1 MKHSYY
7 YKHIN
12 EGFDIFKNR
21 RLHFTS
27 HYTYTYGMTFDGDVT
42 YSKVFSNELQDD
54 ITVYSIYKR
63 MFRDNTKNDPN
74 VIYYDLD
81 NDNIWS
87 FNDNNNK
94 QMFWERFELLLKMF
108 IEQHKNETDYTIVIP
123 CSDRYNKNV
132 VKSIK
137 DIAANVGIKYVV
149 EQGLHTVSTEV
160 VEDSVYA
167 NDSYFKQYYG
177 DEWEDYLPMLKKYL
191 DKMDNENDGLF
202 KYHLIDDKDM
212 RMSIINTLEI
222 DKDYA
227 FLYERYVNGKNVL
240 IVDDSIT
247 YGQSIRNA
255 IHAIAQAYV
264 PKSVSVL
271 TMFSQ
276 FWNNNG
282 EEDEYKIKRFFCDNL
297 SPQIDDLVP
306 ICDNLSVK

>member
-21 RLHFTS
+21 RLHFTDAHEEILDTS
-27 HYTYTYGMTFDGDVT
+27 FDGNAT
-42 YSKVFSNELQDD
+42 YSKMFSKELNDK
-54 ITVYSIYKR
+54 IMVYSIFKR
-63 MFRDNTKNDPN
+63 MIQHNRKGDSNPVLYALKDEHN
-74 VIYYDLD
+74 
-81 NDNIWS
+81 WS
-87 FNDNNNK
+87 FNDSGDRK
-94 QMFWERFELLLKMF
+94 KFWRRFEILLKKF
-108 IEQHKNETDYTIVIP
+108 LEQHQNEFDSVIVIP
-123 CSDRYNKNV
+123 SSNRLNKDI

-191 DKMDNENDGLF
+191 DKMDNENNGLF

-222 DKDYA
+222 DKEYA

-271 TMFSQ
+271 TMFSRLCDE
-276 FWNNNG
+276 NG
-282 EEDEYKIKRFFCDNL
+282 EEVDYIEL
-297 SPQIDDLVP
+297 
-306 ICDNLSVK
+306 

>member
-1 MKHSYY
+1 
-7 YKHIN
+7 
-12 EGFDIFKNR
+12 
-21 RLHFTS
+21 
-27 HYTYTYGMTFDGDVT
+27 
-42 YSKVFSNELQDD
+42 
-54 ITVYSIYKR
+54 
-63 MFRDNTKNDPN
+63 MFRDNTKNDQN

-123 CSDRYNKNV
+123 SSNRLNKDI

-191 DKMDNENDGLF
+191 DRMDNENNGLF
-202 KYHLIDDKDM
+202 KWHLIDDKDM

>member
-1 MKHSYY
+1 MS
-7 YKHIN
+7 
-12 EGFDIFKNR
+12 
-21 RLHFTS
+21 
-27 HYTYTYGMTFDGDVT
+27 FDGDVT

-108 IEQHKNETDYTIVIP
+108 IEQHKNETDYTIVIT

-149 EQGLHTVSTEV
+149 EQGLHTVSSEV
-160 VEDSVYA
+160 VEDSVYS

-191 DKMDNENDGLF
+191 ERMDNENNGLF
-202 KYHLIDDKDM
+202 KWHLIDDKDM
-212 RMSIINTLEI
+212 RLSIINTLEI

-227 FLYERYVNGKNVL
+227 FLYERHVNGKNVL

>member
-1 MKHSYY
+1 
-7 YKHIN
+7 
-12 EGFDIFKNR
+12 
-21 RLHFTS
+21 
-27 HYTYTYGMTFDGDVT
+27 
-42 YSKVFSNELQDD
+42 
-54 ITVYSIYKR
+54 

-160 VEDSVYA
+160 VEDFVYA

-177 DEWEDYLPMLKKYL
+177 DEWEDYLPTLKKYL
-191 DKMDNENDGLF
+191 DRMDNENNGLF

-222 DKDYA
+222 DKEYA

-276 FWNNNG
+276 FWKNNG

>member
-1 MKHSYY
+1 MS
-7 YKHIN
+7 
-12 EGFDIFKNR
+12 
-21 RLHFTS
+21 
-27 HYTYTYGMTFDGDVT
+27 FDGDVT

-54 ITVYSIYKR
+54 IIVYSIYKR

-123 CSDRYNKNV
+123 SSNRYNKNV

-177 DEWEDYLPMLKKYL
+177 DEWEDYIPILKKYL
-191 DKMDNENDGLF
+191 DKMDNENNGLF

-212 RMSIINTLEI
+212 RLSIINTLEI

-227 FLYERYVNGKNVL
+227 FLYERHVNGKNVL

-276 FWNNNG
+276 FCNNNG
-282 EEDEYKIKRFFCDNL
+282 EEDEYKIKRFF
-297 SPQIDDLVP
+297 VP
-306 ICDNLSVK
+306 F

>member
-1 MKHSYY
+1 M
-7 YKHIN
+7 
-12 EGFDIFKNR
+12 R
-21 RLHFTS
+21 
-27 HYTYTYGMTFDGDVT
+27 FDGDVT

-74 VIYYDLD
+74 IIYYDLD

-123 CSDRYNKNV
+123 SSNRLNKDI

-177 DEWEDYLPMLKKYL
+177 DEWEDYIPILKKYL
-191 DKMDNENDGLF
+191 DRMDNENNGLF
-202 KYHLIDDKDM
+202 KWHLIDDKDM

-264 PKSVSVL
+264 PKSVSIL

-297 SPQIDDLVP
+297 SPQIDEIVP

>member
-27 HYTYTYGMTFDGDVT
+27 HYTYGMTFDGDVT

-63 MFRDNTKNDPN
+63 MIRDNTKNDQN

-81 NDNIWS
+81 NDNIWL

-137 DIAANVGIKYVV
+137 DIAANVGIRYVI

-177 DEWEDYLPMLKKYL
+177 DEWEDYLPMLKKYFE
-191 DKMDNENDGLF
+191 KMDNENNGLF

-212 RMSIINTLEI
+212 RSSIINTLEI
-222 DKDYA
+222 DMDYA

-276 FWNNNG
+276 FWGNNG

-297 SPQIDDLVP
+297 SPQIDDLVL

>member
-1 MKHSYY
+1 
-7 YKHIN
+7 
-12 EGFDIFKNR
+12 
-21 RLHFTS
+21 
-27 HYTYTYGMTFDGDVT
+27 
-42 YSKVFSNELQDD
+42 
-54 ITVYSIYKR
+54 
-63 MFRDNTKNDPN
+63 
-74 VIYYDLD
+74 
-81 NDNIWS
+81 
-87 FNDNNNK
+87 
-94 QMFWERFELLLKMF
+94 
-108 IEQHKNETDYTIVIP
+108 
-123 CSDRYNKNV
+123 
-132 VKSIK
+132 
-137 DIAANVGIKYVV
+137 
-149 EQGLHTVSTEV
+149 
-160 VEDSVYA
+160 
-167 NDSYFKQYYG
+167 
-177 DEWEDYLPMLKKYL
+177 
-191 DKMDNENDGLF
+191 MDNENNGLF

-212 RMSIINTLEI
+212 RLSIINTLEI

>member
-1 MKHSYY
+1 
-7 YKHIN
+7 
-12 EGFDIFKNR
+12 
-21 RLHFTS
+21 
-27 HYTYTYGMTFDGDVT
+27 MTFDGDVT
-42 YSKVFSNELQDD
+42 YSKVFSNELQDY

-108 IEQHKNETDYTIVIP
+108 IEQHKNEIDYTIVIP
-123 CSDRYNKNV
+123 SSNRLNTDI

-177 DEWEDYLPMLKKYL
+177 DEWEDYLPILKKYL
-191 DKMDNENDGLF
+191 DRMDNENNGLF
-202 KYHLIDDKDM
+202 KWHLIDDKDM
-212 RMSIINTLEI
+212 RLSIINTLEI
-222 DKDYA
+222 NKEYA
-227 FLYERYVNGKNVL
+227 FLYERHINGKNVL

-255 IHAIAQAYV
+255 IYAIAQAYV

-271 TMFSQ
+271 TRFSQ

-282 EEDEYKIKRFFCDNL
+282 EEDEYKIKRFFFFNL

>member
-1 MKHSYY
+1 MS
-7 YKHIN
+7 
-12 EGFDIFKNR
+12 
-21 RLHFTS
+21 
-27 HYTYTYGMTFDGDVT
+27 FDGDVT

-74 VIYYDLD
+74 VIYYDSD

-123 CSDRYNKNV
+123 CSDRLIKDI

-177 DEWEDYLPMLKKYL
+177 DEWEDYLPILKKYL
-191 DKMDNENDGLF
+191 DRMDNENNGLF
-202 KYHLIDDKDM
+202 KWHLIDDKDM
-212 RMSIINTLEI
+212 RLSIINTLEI
-222 DKDYA
+222 NKEYA
-227 FLYERYVNGKNVL
+227 FLYERHINGKNVL